1 MSWEKPNKLNVLQKS
16 LNLAGLCFYLIRTRK
31 FGAICVDSGGN
42 TKFVGLFNLWIRK
55 YYGSFFWGVLNS
67 FCIIEGPET
76 VQDFMQLQV
85 QEIRDNIRS
94 RRNKIFLLM
103 EEVTSNCFDMPP
115 TITCLVPFMVD

>member
-1 MSWEKPNKLNVLQKS
+1 MVP
-16 LNLAGLCFYLIRTRK
+16 
-31 FGAICVDSGGN
+31 
-42 TKFVGLFNLWIRK
+42 
-55 YYGSFFWGVLNS
+55 FFLGVLNS